1 MSEELKNEIISGTV
15 EDVKF
20 RNEQNRRNKTS

>member
-15 EDVKF
+15 EDIKF
-20 RNEQNRRNKTS
+20 RNDQNGYTVL